1 MKNIFAK
8 TIALILIIVFSS
20 FYLGCGEKQ
29 NETKQITGEF
39 NYRLETGTRKDENG
53 EEKSY
58 KYYVIT
64 GLQVSSEDALKMK
77 EGDFSTVKDHREIVI
92 PDKKGDY
99 PIEEIDASAF
109 AGQIILQKVVVGK
122 NIRKIGEG
130 AFGGCTNL
138 QEIELPFIG
147 ETYNAVGQK
156 RVFSHIF
163 GASHTGE
170 GNTQITAK
178 ISSYTGEDGSS
189 LIEGEDVSFYLP
201 TSLKTVKVNGIVSE
215 NGKDVVVNNIP
226 QNAFYGVTTL
236 ENVVLA
242 DTISE
247 INTYAF
253 YGCSSI
259 KSFDLSN
266 VKTIYDYAF
275 SNCSSLKDVIFG
287 ENPKL
292 ETIYDYVF
300 TNCSSLGKSVIL
312 NDEQSQLELPS
323 SLKNLGAGAFSGCS
337 SLKQVDA
344 SKSQITILKNKVFDS
359 CTSLKKII
367 LKSGT
372 SAQAFA
378 LSNCTALKGSDNK
391 YNAVNELGQY
401 MFTTEPNVF
410 GLNEF

>member
-8 TIALILIIVFSS
+8 SIALILIIVFSS
-20 FYLGCGEKQ
+20 FYLGCGEKENQ
-29 NETKQITGEF
+29 TTQTTGEF
-39 NYRLETGTRKDENG
+39 NYRLETGTRTNENG
-53 EEKSY
+53 EEETY
-58 KYYVIT
+58 KYYVVT
-64 GLQVSSEDALKMK
+64 GLQVSSDDSLKMK
-77 EGDFSTVKDHREIVI
+77 EGDFSTVSEYREIVI

-99 PIEEIDASAF
+99 PVEEIDASAF

-147 ETYNAVGQK
+147 ETYNAVGQN
-156 RVFSHIF
+156 RVFAHIF

-178 ISSYTGEDGSS
+178 ISSYTDENGDP

-201 TSLKTVKVNGIVSE
+201 TSLKTVKINGVVSID
-215 NGKDVVVNNIP
+215 NKDVQIDNVP

-236 ENVVLA
+236 ENIVLA

-253 YGCSSI
+253 YGCTNI
-259 KSFDLSN
+259 KSIDLSN
-266 VKTIYDYAF
+266 ITTIYDYAF
-275 SNCSSLKDVIFG
+275 SNCTSLKDLVFG
-287 ENPKL
+287 EDPKL

-312 NDEQSQLELPS
+312 SDEQSQLKLPS
-323 SLKNLGAGAFSGCS
+323 SLKNLGAGAFSGCV
-337 SLKQVDA
+337 SLKQVDL
-344 SKSQITILKNKVFDS
+344 SGSQVILLKTKLFDS
-359 CTSLKKII
+359 CTSLKKVIV
-367 LKSGT
+367 KNGT
-372 SAQAFA
+372 TAQTFA
-378 LSNCTALKGSDNK
+378 LSNCSELKNSEDK
-391 YNAVNELGQY
+391 YNVVNELDNY
-401 MFTTEPNVF
+401 MFESSPNVF